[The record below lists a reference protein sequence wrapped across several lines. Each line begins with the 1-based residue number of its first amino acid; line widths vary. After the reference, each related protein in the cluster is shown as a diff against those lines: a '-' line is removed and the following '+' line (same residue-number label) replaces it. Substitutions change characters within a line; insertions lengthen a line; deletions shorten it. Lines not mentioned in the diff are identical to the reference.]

1 MVQVLQSFL
10 VSIVPLPARAAA
22 STIAAAREGLSRQTT
37 EVRLMK
43 AKACCLAIIATASAP
58 AAAVDFMDVA
68 PVIAVTPLYGPVA
81 DAREC
86 APGAPM
92 APQVVAAVPQPAQPG
107 VPPPPPQERNSVA
120 PVVGGVAGALLGSQV
135 GSGRGRDAA
144 SAVGAVAG
152 TVIADRVANPDA
164 PASTTGA
171 VVGGAAGALLGN
183 QVGQGSGRT
192 AATAA
197 GAIGGAMIGDRVM
210 AGSAAPAS
218 VAAAPMAPAIAA
230 APAVQPC
237 RVVDGVTREAIRG
250 YSVVYRYAGRD
261 ITTTLPYHP
270 GSSIRVAIGAA
281 DSMVAR
287 PAPAPA
293 PAAYGAPPAGY
304 APPPPAYAPPPPGY
318 APPGYAPYAQPPA
331 QPQQPVGGS
340 YPHQ

>member
-1 MVQVLQSFL
+1 
-10 VSIVPLPARAAA
+10 
-22 STIAAAREGLSRQTT
+22 
-37 EVRLMK
+37 MK
-43 AKACCLAIIATASAP
+43 AKARYLVVMAMASAP

-68 PVIAVTPLYGPVA
+68 PVIAVTPLYGPVV
-81 DAREC
+81 DGREC
-86 APGAPM
+86 VPG
-92 APQVVAAVPQPAQPG
+92 APQVVAAVPQPLPPG
-107 VPPPPPQERNSVA
+107 VPMQPAPPQERNMVA
-120 PVVGGVAGALLGSQV
+120 PVVGGVAGAVLGSQV

-152 TVIADRVANPDA
+152 TVIADRMANPNA

-210 AGSAAPAS
+210 AGTAAPAP
-218 VAAAPMAPAIAA
+218 VAAAPMAV
-230 APAVQPC
+230 APMAQPC

-270 GSSIRVAIGAA
+270 GSSIRIAVGAA

-287 PAPAPA
+287 PAPPPPPGYAPPPAGYA
-293 PAAYGAPPAGY
+293 PPPAGYAPSPAGYAPPPAGY
-304 APPPPAYAPPPPGY
+304 APPPPAGY
-318 APPGYAPYAQPPA
+318 AAPGYAPYAQ
-331 QPQQPVGGS
+331 QPQPHQPVGGT
-340 YPHQ
+340 YPRQ

>member
-1 MVQVLQSFL
+1 
-10 VSIVPLPARAAA
+10 
-22 STIAAAREGLSRQTT
+22 
-37 EVRLMK
+37 MK
-43 AKACCLAIIATASAP
+43 AKARYLVVMAMASAP

-68 PVIAVTPLYGPVA
+68 PVIAVTPLYGPVV
-81 DAREC
+81 DGREC
-86 APGAPM
+86 VPGAPGAPM
-92 APQVVAAVPQPAQPG
+92 APQVVAAVPQPLPPG
-107 VPPPPPQERNSVA
+107 VPMQPAPPQERNMVA
-120 PVVGGVAGALLGSQV
+120 PAVGGVAGALLGSQV

-152 TVIADRVANPDA
+152 TVIADRMANPNA

-210 AGSAAPAS
+210 AGTAAPAP
-218 VAAAPMAPAIAA
+218 VAAAPMAYAPMAA
-230 APAVQPC
+230 APMAQPC

-270 GSSIRVAIGAA
+270 GSSIRIAVGAA

-287 PAPAPA
+287 PAPPPGYAPPPAGYA
-293 PAAYGAPPAGY
+293 PPPAGYAPPPAGY
-304 APPPPAYAPPPPGY
+304 APPPPAGY
-318 APPGYAPYAQPPA
+318 AAPGYAPYAQQPA
-331 QPQQPVGGS
+331 QPQQPVGGT
-340 YPHQ
+340 YPQQ